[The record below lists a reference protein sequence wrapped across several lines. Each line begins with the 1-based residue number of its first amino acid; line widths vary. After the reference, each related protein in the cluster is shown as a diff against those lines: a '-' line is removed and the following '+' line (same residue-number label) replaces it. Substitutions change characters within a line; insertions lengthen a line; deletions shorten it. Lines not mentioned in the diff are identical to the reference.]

1 MTRKL
6 LLMLM
11 TVGLPLLVLGQRSI
25 TGKVSDA
32 TTGEPLIGA
41 IVVSKS
47 DISLGTATDFDG
59 NFVLQVPDNT
69 TALLISY
76 TGYETQEVTL
86 DASNTVT
93 VSLSEGQNLLKDVI
107 VIGYGTVKREDATGS
122 VQTVGA
128 SEFNR
133 GAITSPQELLAGKVA
148 GVSITSGG
156 GGPDENAS
164 IRIRGE
170 SSLSA
175 ANDPLIVVDGVPLGG
190 GVSGNRNF
198 LNFINPNDI
207 ESMTVLKDAS
217 ATAIYGSRAS
227 AGVVLITTKKGSA
240 QKLRIDF
247 NTNFSV
253 AQPVSFID
261 VLSADEYRPVF
272 EARFPN
278 NVDLLGEANTDWQK
292 EIYQNA
298 IAHDHNLSA
307 TGKIGFLPFRV
318 SVGYTDKDGI
328 LKTDNFKRYTGSI
341 NLNPSF
347 MDNRLQFNVGLRSM
361 LTQNQFADRGAIGSA
376 VNFDPTQPVYDSES
390 VYSGYFVW
398 LGSNGRPQPLAT
410 ANPVSLL
417 NLRDDNSKVQRH
429 VVNGSADY
437 RFKFL
442 PELRANLNLAYDYS
456 NGSGSVNVPGENK
469 VAFSYDPIY
478 GGGVNNTYN
487 AIATNALL
495 EFYLNYKKSFGDHD
509 IDLMGGYSWQ
519 RFYNDNSFKNNN
531 AALSLPNPGEQD
543 SIRSELYLLSLYSR
557 LNYGF
562 KNWLLVTLSLRSD
575 ATSRFAPENRWGL
588 FPATAVAI
596 KLLEN
601 NNTFF
606 NSLKL
611 RAGWGVTGQ
620 QDIGSRYVYQ
630 ANYVISQ
637 NNARYQFGDEF
648 INLFRPNGYDRNI
661 KWEETSTVNLGVDM
675 SIVKNRLAA
684 TLEVYQRNT
693 KDLLVRVQVP
703 AGTNLTN
710 FINTNIGDMIN
721 RGVEFSVLAS
731 PIANNRVKWELNA
744 NVTYND
750 FEVTKLT
757 ASSDPN
763 YPGLPVGGIAGGVG
777 STIQNHNVGYAPY
790 SFYVYEQLYDE
801 NGNFLAGQ
809 YADRNG
815 DGAVNDMDRYRY
827 KKPFADFSFG
837 LSSNLKVGNFDFSF
851 GARANVGN
859 YVYNNVAT
867 DLGHLARMWQTTN
880 FTFNVHQSAIDN
892 NIDNQ
897 VTNGQNIIFSDHFVQ
912 DASFLRF
919 DHITLGYNFD
929 NLIGN
934 FLRIY
939 ATVQNPF
946 VITKYTGIDPEIFGG
961 IDNSFYPRPRTFLL
975 GLNVSF

>member
-1 MTRKL
+1 MTKKL

-32 TTGEPLIGA
+32 KTGEPLIGA
-41 IVVSKS
+41 IVVSKE
-47 DISLGTATDFDG
+47 DGNVGTATDFDG

-69 TALLISY
+69 TAVLITY
-76 TGYETQEVTL
+76 TGYETQEI
-86 DASNTVT
+86 
-93 VSLSEGQNLLKDVI
+93 SLISGGTFEVRLIESQTLLKDVI

-122 VQTVGA
+122 VQTIE
-128 SEFNR
+128 SKEFNR
-133 GAITSPQELLAGKVA
+133 GAITSAPELLAGKVA
-148 GVSITSGG
+148 GVSITTG
-156 GGPDENAS
+156 GGPDDGSA
-164 IRIRGE
+164 IRIRGQ

-175 ANDPLIVVDGVPLGG
+175 SNDPLIVVDGVPLGG

-227 AGVVLITTKKGSA
+227 AGVILITTKKGTS
-240 QKLRIDF
+240 QKLSIDY
-247 NTNFSV
+247 NGNVSV
-253 AQPVSFID
+253 GQPVSFID
-261 VLSADEYRPVF
+261 VLTADEYRPVF
-272 EARFPN
+272 AQRFPDFVN
-278 NVDLLGEANTDWQK
+278 LLGDANTDWQK

-307 TGKIGFLPFRV
+307 TGKAGFLPFRI
-318 SVGYTDKDGI
+318 SVGYTNKDGI
-328 LKTDNFKRYTGSI
+328 LKGDNFSRYTGAI

-347 MDNRLQFNVGLRSM
+347 FDNRLQLNVGLRSM
-361 LTQNQFADRGAIGSA
+361 LTKNQFADRGAIGSA
-376 VNFDPTQPVYDSES
+376 VNFDPTQPVLDPES
-390 VYSGYFVW
+390 PYNGYFTW
-398 LGSNGRPQPLAT
+398 LNNQGAPQPLAT
-410 ANPVSLL
+410 ANPVALL
-417 NLRDDNSKVQRH
+417 NLRDDRSTVQRH
-429 VVNGSADY
+429 VVNASADY

-456 NGSGSVNVPGENK
+456 QGMGTINVAGENK
-469 VAFSYDPIY
+469 VAFAYDPIY
-478 GGGVNNTYN
+478 GGGVNNSY
-487 AIATNALL
+487 AAVATNSLL
-495 EFYLNYKKSFGDHD
+495 EFYLNYKKSLGDHN

-531 AALSLPNPGEQD
+531 AAGTLPNPGEQD
-543 SIRSELYLLSLYSR
+543 SIRSELYLLSVFSR
-557 LNYGF
+557 LNYGY
-562 KNWLLVTLSLRSD
+562 KNWLLITLSLRSD

-596 KLLEN
+596 KVLEN
-601 NNTFF
+601 NNDFF

-611 RAGWGVTGQ
+611 RTGWGVTGQ

-630 ANYVISQ
+630 ANYQ
-637 NNARYQFGDEF
+637 LGQDNARYQFGDDF
-648 INLFRPNGYDRNI
+648 INTYRPNGYDRNI
-661 KWEETSTVNLGVDM
+661 KWEETSTYNVGVDL
-675 SIVKNRLAA
+675 SIVKNRLAV
-684 TLEVYQRNT
+684 TLDLYQRFT
-693 KDLLVRVQVP
+693 KDLLVGVQVP

-710 FINTNIGDMIN
+710 FIFTNIGDMVN
-721 RGVEFSVLAS
+721 KGVEFSVFSTPVSTRLIQWDLS
-731 PIANNRVKWELNA
+731 A
-744 NVTYND
+744 NVAFND
-750 FEVTKLT
+750 FEITKLT
-757 ASSDPN
+757 ATDNPDYLGIN
-763 YPGLPVGGIAGGVG
+763 TGGIAGGVG
-777 STIQNHNVGYAPY
+777 STIQIHSVGFPSN

-815 DGAVNDMDRYRY
+815 DGVVNENDRYRY
-827 KKPFADFSFG
+827 KKPFADYTFGLTNNLRVGKFDLSFG
-837 LSSNLKVGNFDFSF
+837 V
-851 GARANVGN
+851 RANLGN

-867 DLGHLARMWQTTN
+867 DLGHLARMRQTTN

-897 VTNGQNIIFSDHFVQ
+897 VTNGQNIIFSDHFVT

-919 DHITLGYNFD
+919 DHITIGYNFD
-929 NLIGN
+929 NLIGKY
-934 FLRIY
+934 LRVY

-946 VITKYTGIDPEIFGG
+946 VFTKYTGIDPEIFGG